1 MPVRDVGL
9 ALSLVQGTD
18 LYRIL
23 MTDTELFVA
32 AGTQQLC
39 LRVYGRFPGGN
50 VVTENFEGLEG
61 KGAPSKTN
69 SMCGWRPKRAWHLS
83 NCQRASVATAKAW
96 GECEDRWK
104 G

>member
-1 MPVRDVGL
+1 MRDVGL

-23 MTDTELFVA
+23 MTDTEVFMA

-39 LRVYGRFPGGN
+39 LRVYRRFPGGN
-50 VVTENFEGLEG
+50 VVTENFEGLAG

-69 SMCGWRPKRAWHLS
+69 SMCGWSLALGQLPTSKCSH
-83 NCQRASVATAKAW
+83 CQSLGGV
-96 GECEDRWK
+96 
-104 G
+104 